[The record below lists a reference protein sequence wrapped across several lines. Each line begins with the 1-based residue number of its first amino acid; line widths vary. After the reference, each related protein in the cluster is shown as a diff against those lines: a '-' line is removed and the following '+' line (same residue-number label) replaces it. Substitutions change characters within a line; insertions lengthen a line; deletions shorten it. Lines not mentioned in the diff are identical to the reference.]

1 MKTLTKLTLLTLL
14 SLTISIA
21 CKLITSCEFKEE
33 TIQDRCLQRVIFKEC
48 MNSLPA
54 GPVSTHYNDWDDVVG
69 ACEKVAWHKS
79 WRKRSVIKIE
89 CQGS

>member
-1 MKTLTKLTLLTLL
+1 MKTLKNLKILIPLI
-14 SLTISIA
+14 LTI
-21 CKLITSCEFKEE
+21 CCSCEFKEE

-69 ACEKVAWHKS
+69 ACEKVAWNKS
-79 WRKRSVIKIE
+79 WRKSSVIKIE